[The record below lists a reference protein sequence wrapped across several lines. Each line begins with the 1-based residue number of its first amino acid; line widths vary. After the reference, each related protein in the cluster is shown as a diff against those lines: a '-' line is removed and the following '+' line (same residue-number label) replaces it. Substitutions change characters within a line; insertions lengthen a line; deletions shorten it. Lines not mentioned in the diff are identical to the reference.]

1 MSKIKKLIDEVAT
14 FLLDMDGVL
23 YVGNT
28 PIEGAAKTVA
38 YLRRK
43 GKKIIF
49 MTNNS
54 GSTRRAYVLKLAK
67 IGIAARESD
76 VLTSGYVAMLY
87 LRERAPRA
95 RVYVVGELG
104 LKKEI
109 INGGFKV
116 LTDRRAE
123 EADFVVVGLDRAM
136 SYKRLTAGVRA
147 LLAGAE
153 MIATNMDATYPTEGG
168 LSPGAGA
175 VVGALSASSGKPPKV
190 VIGKPSPFM
199 IKLALGIVGS
209 RPSKTAIVGDK
220 LSTDILAGKRFGLK
234 TILVLSGVTSKHD
247 IKKTRKAEEMPDLV
261 APSIKSLMV
270 GK

>member
-1 MSKIKKLIDEVAT
+1 MSKIKKFIDKVST
-14 FLLDMDGVL
+14 FLFDMDGVL

-38 YLRRK
+38 YLGKK

-54 GSTRRAYVLKLAK
+54 ASTRREYVQKLAK

-76 VLTSGYVAMLY
+76 ILTSGYVTMLY

-95 RVYVVGELG
+95 PIYVVGELG
-104 LKKEI
+104 LKKEL

-116 LTDRRAE
+116 LTDGHAE
-123 EADFVVVGLDRAM
+123 EADFVVVGLDRSM
-136 SYKRLTAGVRA
+136 SYKKLTAGVRA

-153 MIATNMDATYPTEGG
+153 LIATNTDATYPTEGG
-168 LSPGAGA
+168 LSPGAAA
-175 VVGALSASSGKPPKV
+175 VVGALSASSGKQPKV

-209 RPSKTAIVGDK
+209 RPSEAAIVGDK
-220 LSTDILAGKRFGLK
+220 LATDIMAGKRFGLK
-234 TILVLSGVTSKHD
+234 TILVLSGVTSKDD
-247 IKKTRKAEEMPDLV
+247 IKKIKEEKMPDLV
-261 APSIKSLMV
+261 VPSIKSLMV
-270 GK
+270 KK

>member
-1 MSKIKKLIDEVAT
+1 LSKIKKIIDEVST
-14 FLLDMDGVL
+14 FLFDMDGVL
-23 YVGNT
+23 YVGDT

-38 YLRRK
+38 YLRKK

-54 GSTRRAYVLKLAK
+54 ASTRRAYVQKLAK

-76 VLTSGYVAMLY
+76 ILTSGYVMMLY

-95 RVYVVGELG
+95 LVYVVGELG
-104 LKKEI
+104 LKKEL

-116 LTDRRAE
+116 LTDGRAE
-123 EADFVVVGLDRAM
+123 EADFVVAGLDRSM
-136 SYKRLTAGVRA
+136 SYKKLTAGVRA

-153 MIATNMDATYPTEGG
+153 LIATNMDATYPTEDG
-168 LSPGAGA
+168 LSPGAAA
-175 VVGALSASSGKPPKV
+175 VVGALSASSGKQPKV

-209 RPSKTAIVGDK
+209 RSSEAAIVGDK
-220 LSTDILAGKRFGLK
+220 FATDILAGKRFGLK
-234 TILVLSGVTSKHD
+234 TILVLSGVTSKDD
-247 IKKTRKAEEMPDLV
+247 IKKIKAEKMPDLV
-261 APSIKSLMV
+261 VPSVKSLMV
-270 GK
+270 KK

>member
-1 MSKIKKLIDEVAT
+1 MSKIKKIIDEVST

-54 GSTRRAYVLKLAK
+54 GSTRREYAKKLAK
-67 IGIAARESD
+67 MDIAARESD

-95 RVYVVGELG
+95 PIYVVGESG
-104 LKKEI
+104 LKKELI
-109 INGGFKV
+109 EGGFKV
-116 LTDRRAE
+116 LTDEQAE
-123 EADFVVVGLDRAM
+123 KADFVVAGLDRAM
-136 SYKRLTAGVRA
+136 SYKRLAAGVRA

-153 MIATNMDATYPTEGG
+153 LIATNMDATYPTEGG
-168 LSPGAGA
+168 LSPGAA
-175 VVGALSASSGKPPKV
+175 AMVGALSASSGKRPKV

-209 RPSKTAIVGDK
+209 RPSEAAIVGDK
-220 LSTDILAGKRFGLK
+220 FATDILAGKRFGLK
-234 TILVLSGVTSKHD
+234 TILVLSGVTSKGD
-247 IKKTRKAEEMPDLV
+247 IGKIKAEKGPDLV
-261 APSIKSLMV
+261 VPSIKSLMV

>member
-1 MSKIKKLIDEVAT
+1 MSKIKKLIDEVLT

-54 GSTRRAYVLKLAK
+54 GSTRRAYVQKLAK
-67 IGIAARESD
+67 MGIAARESD

-104 LKKEI
+104 LKKEL
-109 INGGFKV
+109 INGGFKI
-116 LTDRRAE
+116 LADRRAE

-136 SYKRLTAGVRA
+136 SYKKLTAGVRA

-153 MIATNMDATYPTEGG
+153 LIATNMDATYPTEGG

-175 VVGALSASSGKPPKV
+175 VVGALSASSGKQPKV

-209 RPSKTAIVGDK
+209 RPSETAIVGDK
-220 LSTDILAGKRFGLK
+220 LATDILAGKRFGLK
-234 TILVLSGVTSKHD
+234 TILVLSGVTSKGD
-247 IKKTRKAEEMPDLV
+247 IRKIDVEKMPDLV
-261 APSIKSLMV
+261 VPSIKSLMV
-270 GK
+270 RK

>member
-1 MSKIKKLIDEVAT
+1 LSKIKKFVDEIAT

-43 GKKIIF
+43 GKKLIF

-54 GSTRRAYVLKLAK
+54 GSTRHEYVQKLAK
-67 IGIAARESD
+67 MGIAARESD

-87 LRERAPRA
+87 LRGRAPRA

-153 MIATNMDATYPTEGG
+153 LIATNMDATYPTEEG

-234 TILVLSGVTSKHD
+234 TILVLSGVTSKRD
-247 IKKTRKAEEMPDLV
+247 IGKIKAEKMPDLV
-261 APSIKSLMV
+261 VPSIKSLMV